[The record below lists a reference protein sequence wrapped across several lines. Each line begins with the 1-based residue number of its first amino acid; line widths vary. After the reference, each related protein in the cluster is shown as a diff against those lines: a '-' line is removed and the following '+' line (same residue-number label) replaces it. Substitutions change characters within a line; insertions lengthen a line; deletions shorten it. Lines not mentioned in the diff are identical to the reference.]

1 VSNGR
6 ASFRPVRIGRSNG
19 VETEVLDGLEEN
31 DQVVV
36 HPSDRIQGGVAVRI
50 RPDGQSSPR

>member
-1 VSNGR
+1 
-6 ASFRPVRIGRSNG
+6 

-36 HPSDRIQGGVAVRI
+36 HPSDQIQGGVAVRI
-50 RPDGQSSPR
+50 RQDGQSGHR